1 MIIDLRELKRTGK
14 EESDFFFEYTPEYKL
29 ADIPNVEMLN
39 PVSVCGTVTLTGQH
53 SAYVEGEIVFTLEGE
68 CTRCLSPASKKYSAF
83 FAESIQQGD
92 LEGYPLVNDKIDLT
106 KIVDDAILMALP
118 VNFLCKE
125 DCLGLCQ
132 GCGVNLNNEQCKC
145 NKQ

>member
-14 EESDFFFEYTPEYKL
+14 EESDFFFEYTPEYEL
-29 ADIPNVEMLN
+29 ADIPNVKMLN
-39 PVSVCGTVTLTGQH
+39 PVSVCGTVTLTGQY

-106 KIVDDAILMALP
+106 KIVDDAILMAMP